1 MSENLSHMS
10 KNMVLTKECALVCSQ
25 FIDPL
30 IGRGG
35 DCLSKNTGLEKCS
48 LKFAGLIDLAASF
61 TLDTFKQ
68 V

>member
-1 MSENLSHMS
+1 MS

-48 LKFAGLIDLAASF
+48 LKFAGLI
-61 TLDTFKQ
+61 
-68 V
+68 